1 MKRLLRRATARM
13 SVSGAATLLI
23 GVTLIGQ
30 VLGFLRMRLIST
42 NITQFDPGASDAFF
56 AAFQIPDFF
65 YFTISA
71 GVLGVA
77 FIPFLSDR
85 LQAGDRKGVWNLT
98 NSLLNVLAIVMAIVG
113 LIMFVFAQPI
123 VHTLFPDLH
132 PDNLHQATIIMK
144 LIAFNP
150 LLFTLAGVITSTQQT
165 FGRFFFF
172 AVAPLF
178 YNVAIIVSIF
188 VFKDTL
194 GVVGLGVG
202 ALIGSLLQLLV
213 AIIGM
218 VGLGY
223 RYRWYIGWKNQQL
236 RSMLRQLPPRAL
248 DQGIDQVNSIVEV
261 NRAQALS
268 TGSVSN
274 YSFAFALHNVPVMLL
289 GNAIAIAAFPRLTER
304 LSQGRPDLFRR
315 DFLKILSVM
324 IWITLPIVV
333 ISYFA
338 RAYLARLIY
347 GDVKQEIALIF
358 GFLAAAIFFRIIYS
372 ILSRYFYAYKDTVT
386 PLLVSILAIG
396 LNIYLAF
403 TLASPSAY
411 GVAGLALAQ
420 SIVAGVEVGILAII
434 IIIRDKKF
442 FGMQFIDVMV
452 RMLSAAG
459 FTVVAAYAMI
469 QLMPLSASDRGFVVL
484 VSKLAV
490 ISGVTIAVY
499 MSVSLMLRLDEPKP
513 VIERIKRIIL
523 KPVRIQ

>member
-1 MKRLLRRATARM
+1 M

-30 VLGFLRMRLIST
+30 LLGFLRMRFIAT
-42 NITQFDPGASDAFF
+42 NITELNPGASDAFF

-85 LQAGDRKGVWNLT
+85 LQAGDKKGVWDLT
-98 NSLLNVLAIVMAIVG
+98 NSLLNVLTLVMAAVG
-113 LIMFVFAQPI
+113 AIMFFFAQPI
-123 VHTLFPDLH
+123 IHALFPNLH
-132 PDNLHQATIIMK
+132 PENLHQAVTVMR

-150 LLFTLAGVITSTQQT
+150 LFFTLAGVITSTQQT

-178 YNVAIIVSIF
+178 YNIAIIISIF
-188 VFKDTL
+188 VFKDNL
-194 GVVGLGVG
+194 GVIGLGVG
-202 ALIGSLLQLLV
+202 ALIGSLLQLLI
-213 AIIGM
+213 AILGM
-218 VGLGY
+218 WGLGY
-223 RYRWYIGWKNQQL
+223 RYRWYIGWKSNQL
-236 RSMLRQLPPRAL
+236 RAMLRQLPPRAL

-268 TGSVSN
+268 VGSVSN

-324 IWITLPIVV
+324 IWIALPVV
-333 ISYFA
+333 VVSYFA

-403 TLASPSAY
+403 TLASKNSY

-420 SIVAGVEVGILAII
+420 SIVAGVEVGILGII
-434 IIIRDKKF
+434 IVIRDKRF

-452 RMLSAAG
+452 RMLSATG

-469 QLMPLSASDRGFVVL
+469 QLLPLDANDRGFFVL
-484 VSKLAV
+484 VGKLAA
-490 ISGVTIAVY
+490 ISGVTVGIY
-499 MSVSLMLRLDEPKP
+499 MLISLLLRLEEPKP
-513 VIERIKRIIL
+513 VIERVKRIIL

>member
-1 MKRLLRRATARM
+1 M

-30 VLGFLRMRLIST
+30 LLGFLRMRFIAT
-42 NITQFDPGASDAFF
+42 NITELSPGASDAFF

-85 LQAGDRKGVWNLT
+85 LQAGDKKGVWDLT
-98 NSLLNVLAIVMAIVG
+98 NSLLNVLTLVMAVVG
-113 LIMFVFAQPI
+113 IIMFVFAHPI
-123 VHTLFPDLH
+123 VHTLFPNLH
-132 PDNLHQATIIMK
+132 PENLAQAVTIMR

-150 LLFTLAGVITSTQQT
+150 LLFTLSGVITSTQQT

-172 AVAPLF
+172 AIAPLF

-188 VFKDTL
+188 VFKGNL
-194 GVVGLGVG
+194 GVIGLGVG
-202 ALIGSLLQLLV
+202 ALIGSLLQLLI
-213 AIIGM
+213 AILGM
-218 VGLGY
+218 WGLGY
-223 RYRWYIGWKNQQL
+223 RYRWYIGWKSNQL
-236 RSMLRQLPPRAL
+236 RAMLRQLPPRAL

-268 TGSVSN
+268 VGSVSN

-324 IWITLPIVV
+324 IWIALPVIVV
-333 ISYFA
+333 SYFA

-358 GFLAAAIFFRIIYS
+358 GFLAAAIFFRITYS

-403 TLASPSAY
+403 TLASKNSY

-434 IIIRDKKF
+434 IVIRDKRF

-452 RMLSAAG
+452 RMLSATG

-469 QLMPLSASDRGFVVL
+469 QFLPLGANDRGFIIL
-484 VSKLAV
+484 VSKLAA
-490 ISGVTIAVY
+490 ITGVTVGVY
-499 MSVSLMLRLDEPKP
+499 MLISLLLRLEEPKP
-513 VIERIKRIIL
+513 VIERVKRIIL

>member
-13 SVSGAATLLI
+13 SVSGAASLLI

-30 VLGFLRMRLIST
+30 ILGFLRMRFIAT
-42 NITQFDPGASDAFF
+42 NITEMSPGASDAFF

-85 LQAGDRKGVWNLT
+85 LQAGDKKGVWALT
-98 NSLLNVLAIVMAIVG
+98 NSLLNVLAIVMLIVG
-113 LIMFVFAQPI
+113 LIMFFFAQPI
-123 VHTLFPDLH
+123 INTLFPDLH
-132 PDNLHQATIIMK
+132 PDNLAQAVTIMR

-150 LLFTLAGVITSTQQT
+150 LFFTLAGVITSTQQT

-178 YNVAIIVSIF
+178 YNIAIIISIF

-202 ALIGSLLQLLV
+202 ALIGSLLQLIV

-223 RYRWYIGWKNQQL
+223 RYKFSIGWKNLQF

-268 TGSVSN
+268 VGSVSN

-289 GNAIAIAAFPRLTER
+289 GNAIAIAVFPRLTER

-315 DFLKILSVM
+315 DFLRVLSVM

-333 ISYFA
+333 ISFFA

-372 ILSRYFYAYKDTVT
+372 MMSRYFYAYKDTVT

-403 TLASPSAY
+403 TLARPDAY

-420 SIVAGVEVGILAII
+420 SIVAGVEVGILTVI
-434 IIIRDKKF
+434 IIIRDKRF
-442 FGMQFIDVMV
+442 FGSQFIDVMV
-452 RMLSAAG
+452 RMLSATG
-459 FTVVAAYAMI
+459 FTVVIAYFMI
-469 QLMPLSASDRGFVVL
+469 QFLPLAATDRGFIIL
-484 VSKLAV
+484 VSKLAA
-490 ISGVTIAVY
+490 ISAVTITVY
-499 MSVSLMLRLDEPKP
+499 LLISLMLRLEEPKP
-513 VIERIKRIIL
+513 VINRIKRIIL
-523 KPVRIQ
+523 KPIKIQ